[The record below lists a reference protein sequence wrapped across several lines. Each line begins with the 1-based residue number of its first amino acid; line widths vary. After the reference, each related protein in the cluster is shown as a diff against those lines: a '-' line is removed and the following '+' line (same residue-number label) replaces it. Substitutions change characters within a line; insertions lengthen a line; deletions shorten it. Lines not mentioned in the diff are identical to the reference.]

1 MNVLDEP
8 FVNWVVRPSRGAYC
22 QGPRDRIR
30 VSEPTESPGGGAA
43 MAITMQTVLILGTHV
58 SGIDVS
64 VDRRGWQRERAYSV
78 ALDGFPTV
86 NGTGVS
92 ARRCPA

>member
-1 MNVLDEP
+1 ME
-8 FVNWVVRPSRGAYC
+8 Y
-22 QGPRDRIR
+22 
-30 VSEPTESPGGGAA
+30 
-43 MAITMQTVLILGTHV
+43 TMQTVTILGAHV

-64 VDRRGWQRERAYSV
+64 ADPRGWQRNRECSI

-92 ARRCPA
+92 ARGRPI